1 MSHHGLRLVP
11 ASSVSLEE
19 YAAAFT
25 SAFQGYQFPIDV
37 DATWLARRVRIE
49 QHDLQQSLLAY
60 EGDAVVGVAG
70 LAIRGHAGWVCGFG
84 IMPER
89 RGRGLGR
96 EMMAAILVRA
106 RACGLRRLSL
116 EVLARN
122 TAARRLYEGAGM
134 RVSRDLLMLD
144 RVWPAQTPGDAA
156 DSKRAAPAPSK
167 EPATSKSEVAASDLK
182 TTAPELRATPG
193 LKEATPAELLGHF
206 ARLHAERPA
215 WQRDLAS
222 LLVRRE
228 HGRYLGPRKRPRAY
242 ALLAELDD
250 GNTYLS
256 DLAAADAASA
266 DELASALASIAGTL
280 KVLNESEHSLFV
292 GPLLSRGFVETER
305 QHEMVLSL

>member
-1 MSHHGLRLVP
+1 MSHDGLRLVP

-25 SAFQGYQFPIDV
+25 SAFRGYQFPIAV
-37 DATWLARRVRIE
+37 DAAWLARRVRIE

-70 LAIRGHAGWVCGFG
+70 LAMRGHAGWVCGFG
-84 IMPER
+84 VMPER

-96 EMMAAILVRA
+96 EMMAALVARA
-106 RACGLRRLSL
+106 RACGLRSLSL
-116 EVLARN
+116 EVLTRN

-144 RVWPAQTPGDAA
+144 RVQPAQTPDAAA
-156 DSKRAAPAPSK
+156 DSKQAAPAKSKQQAKSKPKRAAP
-167 EPATSKSEVAASDLK
+167 KSEAA
-182 TTAPELRATPG
+182 PR

-215 WQRDLAS
+215 WQRDLAA

-228 HGRYLGPRKRPRAY
+228 RGRYLGPRRRPRAY
-242 ALLAELDD
+242 ALLSEWDD
-250 GNTYLS
+250 GSTYLS
-256 DLAAADAASA
+256 DLAAADAAGA
-266 DELASALASIAGTL
+266 DELASALAAIAGTL
-280 KVLNESEHSLFV
+280 KVINESEHSLFV

-305 QHEMVLSL
+305 QHEMVMDL